1 MYILSLSTGVKFG
14 LETVQSARSS
24 RLLPWVTLLR
34 LSLKH
39 ENDHLQLLLTV

>member
-14 LETVQSARSS
+14 LETVQSARSTDS
-24 RLLPWVTLLR
+24 CVPWVILLR

-39 ENDHLQLLLTV
+39 ENDHL

>member
-24 RLLPWVTLLR
+24 RLLCALGDSVKAV
-34 LSLKH
+34 S
-39 ENDHLQLLLTV
+39 